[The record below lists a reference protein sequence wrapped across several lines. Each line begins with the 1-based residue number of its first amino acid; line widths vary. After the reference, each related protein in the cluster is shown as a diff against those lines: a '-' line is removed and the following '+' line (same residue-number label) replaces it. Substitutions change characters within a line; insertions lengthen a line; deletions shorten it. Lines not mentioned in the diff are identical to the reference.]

1 MLVRPNVSNITKL
14 ILLFSVK
21 DPKLNAYLIDSFLV
35 MANKNNI
42 DVVLC
47 FSKIDLDKEKK
58 YKEIT
63 KIYQNIGYEV
73 VEISSK
79 NDIGIQDIRTKIK
92 NDITVI
98 AGPSGVGKSSL
109 INKLSSEFNQATSS
123 ISTKLQKGKNTTT
136 YATLLKMSKDSYI
149 ADTPGFTSLKILDI
163 QKDELKDYFVEFKD
177 YNGTCK
183 YANKC
188 LHEYEPDCI
197 IKEELEKDTISKSR
211 YDSYIRMLNEI
222 KNAEKRRK
230 Y

>member
-98 AGPSGVGKSSL
+98 AGPSGAGK
-109 INKLSSEFNQATSS
+109 I
-123 ISTKLQKGKNTTT
+123 
-136 YATLLKMSKDSYI
+136 
-149 ADTPGFTSLKILDI
+149 
-163 QKDELKDYFVEFKD
+163 
-177 YNGTCK
+177 
-183 YANKC
+183 
-188 LHEYEPDCI
+188 
-197 IKEELEKDTISKSR
+197 
-211 YDSYIRMLNEI
+211 
-222 KNAEKRRK
+222 
-230 Y
+230 

>member
-98 AGPSGVGKSSL
+98 AGPSGAGKSSL

-123 ISTKLQKGKNTTT
+123 ISMKLQKGKN
-136 YATLLKMSKDSYI
+136 
-149 ADTPGFTSLKILDI
+149 TPGFTSLKILDI
-163 QKDELKDYFVEFKD
+163 QKDELKDYFVEFKEH
-177 YNGTCK
+177 NGACK

-188 LHEYEPDCI
+188 LHEHEPNCI
-197 IKEELEKDTISKSR
+197 IKEELEKENISKSR
-211 YDSYIRMLNEI
+211 
-222 KNAEKRRK
+222 
-230 Y
+230 